1 MAIRSR
7 IAVKQGK
14 VWKSVHV
21 YWDGYPHGVGVELL
35 DNYTTPESLETLLEI
50 GHRSELIDDLEGE
63 TGWSGHDEFET
74 LQDLM
79 ETFHQDSTEF
89 LYHVDPS
96 NEDEVGG
103 WKCFSKYDN
112 REINLIEVYAGTV
125 EVRK

>member
-14 VWKSVHV
+14 VWKSVRV
-21 YWDGYPHGVGVELL
+21 YWDGYPQGVGVELL

-50 GHRSELIDDLEGE
+50 GHRSELIDDLGGE
-63 TGWSGHDEFET
+63 TGWSRHDEFET

-79 ETFHQDSTEF
+79 ETFDQDSTEF

-96 NEDEVGG
+96 NEDEVGAVSYTHLTLPT
-103 WKCFSKYDN
+103 K
-112 REINLIEVYAGTV
+112 RIV
-125 EVRK
+125 